1 MVGLIQSISCC
12 SVRLFTARKRNLT
25 LLEYTREND
34 EWELVYNQNQA
45 GQSKFF
51 RYNLDFYDHFDWN
64 CIWFHRFDLLFLFLV
79 YFFFMVI
86 QSVGLHLGWAREFS
100 MGALWERKNK
110 SNKQLTDT
118 CFTVYRVKGSSSKLD
133 IKVIYIG
140 SFSLYLGRTKHEN
153 CH

>member
-79 YFFFMVI
+79 YFFLWLFNLLGYIWAESASSRWELCEREKISQTNSWLTHVLRCI
-86 QSVGLHLGWAREFS
+86 GWKALHQNWIL
-100 MGALWERKNK
+100 K
-110 SNKQLTDT
+110 S
-118 CFTVYRVKGSSSKLD
+118 S
-133 IKVIYIG
+133 I
-140 SFSLYLGRTKHEN
+140 
-153 CH
+153 